1 MAPEAAGERRTG
13 DGLAGAIGE
22 TIRGLAHF
30 TFFVG
35 TVSHPSIQRVLWIQ
49 SFDPHPTTHFS
60 IDQDTGRIGFGT
72 GTPTAALDIAPR
84 DGIADLRLAS
94 AGESWRFTNRG
105 EVMTLSRDGS
115 GGEEL
120 EIRGRLDAA
129 GPTMV
134 VQGSVQGTQVVNS
147 SSRKLKTGF
156 EDLDASTVLAK
167 LAELPVSTWRYRHEP
182 EGSHHVGPVAE
193 DFQAL
198 FGLGDGETISTVDA
212 LGVLMAGLQALHAET
227 RVLRERIEELEGR
240 APTTAPTA
248 GGAGGATARAAADR

>member
-35 TVSHPSIQRVLWIQ
+35 TLSHPSIQRVFWIQ
-49 SFDPHPTTHFS
+49 SIDPHPTTHFS
-60 IDQDTGRIGFGT
+60 IDRDTGRIGFGT

-182 EGSHHVGPVAE
+182 EGTHHVGPVAE

-198 FGLGDGETISTVDA
+198 FGLGDGEIGRGSRPDGRPGRRRRRGPAPPRRTSGQAATPPSDPR
-212 LGVLMAGLQALHAET
+212 GLPSSG
-227 RVLRERIEELEGR
+227 GR
-240 APTTAPTA
+240 
-248 GGAGGATARAAADR
+248 